1 MITTMGKTVLT
12 ITVSILVVGV
22 RAIDNK
28 GLRFS
33 STPHMSTM
41 KQGLS
46 TEFGNLDKKLTTLYK
61 HVQSLNNRV
70 SLHEEETKAKFS
82 GFESKYAELFAC
94 VSVEEGKHVVLKE
107 GCHLVL
113 RKGKHK
119 VEGELH
125 VLGSHI
131 IDGGNLHVHDGT
143 GTHDCSYGSSSN
155 MKKRCNGLG
164 NIIIGHS
171 PQASEKHH
179 HVLSGSHNII
189 LGTSHSVSSHG
200 GLVSGVGHNVLGEH
214 ASAIA
219 GTDNTAAG
227 EGSVVLG
234 GSSNLSGSI
243 VGNVGTGKNKATGSH
258 ATVTGGSSNK
268 ASGNGSSVSGG
279 IHNTASG
286 HNSSISGGSS
296 NKASGNRSSVS
307 GGSECTASGF
317 YSSVSGG
324 HLNTAKGIVSW
335 VSGGQK
341 NNANADY
348 SSIVDFRW

>member
-1 MITTMGKTVLT
+1 MGKAFLT
-12 ITVSILVVGV
+12 ITASILVVGV

-46 TEFGNLDKKLTTLYK
+46 TEFGNLDKQLTTLYN

-70 SLHEEETKAKFS
+70 SLHEEETLAKFS
-82 GFESKYAELFAC
+82 DFESKYAELFAC

-113 RKGKHK
+113 KKGKHK

-125 VLGSHI
+125 VLGSHVI
-131 IDGGNLHVHDGT
+131 EGGNLHIHDGT
-143 GTHDCSYGSSSN
+143 GAHDCSYGESSN

-164 NIIIGHS
+164 NIVIGHS

-200 GLVSGVGHNVLGEH
+200 GIVSGVGHNVLGEH

-219 GTDNTAAG
+219 GTKNTAAG
-227 EGSVVLG
+227 EGAAVLG
-234 GSSNLSGSI
+234 GSSNLAGSI
-243 VGNVGTGKNKATGSH
+243 VGDVYTSNKATGSY
-258 ATVTGGSSNK
+258 ATVTGGYANS
-268 ASGNGSSVSGG
+268 ASEWVSSVSGG
-279 IHNTASG
+279 YKNTASG
-286 HNSSISGGSS
+286 S
-296 NKASGNRSSVS
+296 
-307 GGSECTASGF
+307 

-324 HLNTAKGIVSW
+324 YENTASGGSSSVSGGAHNEASGGASW

-341 NNANADY
+341 NNANADF
-348 SSIVDFRW
+348 SSVVGGKVVG

>member
-1 MITTMGKTVLT
+1 MGKAFLT
-12 ITVSILVVGV
+12 ITASILVVGV

-46 TEFGNLDKKLTTLYK
+46 TEFGNLDKQLTTLYN

-70 SLHEEETKAKFS
+70 SLHEEETLAKFS
-82 GFESKYAELFAC
+82 DFESKYAELFAC

-113 RKGKHK
+113 KKGKHK

-125 VLGSHI
+125 VLGSHVI
-131 IDGGNLHVHDGT
+131 EGGNLHIHDGT
-143 GTHDCSYGSSSN
+143 GAHDCSYGESSN

-164 NIIIGHS
+164 NIVIGHS

-200 GLVSGVGHNVLGEH
+200 GVVSGVGHTVLGEH

-219 GTDNTAAG
+219 GTKNTAAG
-227 EGSVVLG
+227 EGSAILG
-234 GSSNLSGSI
+234 GSSNLAGSI
-243 VGNVGTGKNKATGSH
+243 VGDVHISNGATGTYT
-258 ATVTGGSSNK
+258 TVTGGY
-268 ASGNGSSVSGG
+268 G
-279 IHNTASG
+279 NTAS
-286 HNSSISGGSS
+286 
-296 NKASGNRSSVS
+296 
-307 GGSECTASGF
+307 EW

-324 HLNTAKGIVSW
+324 LYNTASGNYSS
-335 VSGGQK
+335 VSGGRDNK
-341 NNANADY
+341 ASGKVTSASGGRENTASGSY
-348 SSIVDFRW
+348 SSVSGGLENTASGELSSVTGGYKNTAEGKVVG

>member
-1 MITTMGKTVLT
+1 MGKAFLT
-12 ITVSILVVGV
+12 ITASILVVGV

-46 TEFGNLDKKLTTLYK
+46 TEFGNLDKQLTTLYN

-70 SLHEEETKAKFS
+70 SLHEEETLAKFS
-82 GFESKYAELFAC
+82 DFESKYAELFAC

-113 RKGKHK
+113 KKGKHK

-125 VLGSHI
+125 VLGSHVI
-131 IDGGNLHVHDGT
+131 EGGNLHIHDGT
-143 GTHDCSYGSSSN
+143 GAHDCSYGESSN

-164 NIIIGHS
+164 NIVIGHS

-200 GLVSGVGHNVLGEH
+200 GIVSGVGHNVLGEH

-219 GTDNTAAG
+219 GTDNTAAS
-227 EGSVVLG
+227 EGSAVLG
-234 GSSNLSGSI
+234 GSSNLAGSI
-243 VGNVGTGKNKATGSH
+243 AGGVDSSNKAGYY
-258 ATVTGGSSNK
+258 ATVTGGHLNT
-268 ASGNGSSVSGG
+268 ASGWYSSVSGG
-279 IHNTASG
+279 GQNTAS
-286 HNSSISGGSS
+286 
-296 NKASGNRSSVS
+296 ASRSSVS
-307 GGSECTASGF
+307 GGVWNKASGY

-324 HLNTAKGIVSW
+324 AENKASGAVSS
-335 VSGGQK
+335 VSGGYWNMAEGK
-341 NNANADY
+341 Y
-348 SSIVDFRW
+348 SSILGGVDKVTDETHSTVPPV